1 MCHEASLKSNTYHMD
16 MMYTQEIVY
25 FVWKVF
31 CFNIVHSVI
40 GHSIVSTGEMVNLCK
55 YVIVT

>member
-1 MCHEASLKSNTYHMD
+1 
-16 MMYTQEIVY
+16 MYTQEIVY